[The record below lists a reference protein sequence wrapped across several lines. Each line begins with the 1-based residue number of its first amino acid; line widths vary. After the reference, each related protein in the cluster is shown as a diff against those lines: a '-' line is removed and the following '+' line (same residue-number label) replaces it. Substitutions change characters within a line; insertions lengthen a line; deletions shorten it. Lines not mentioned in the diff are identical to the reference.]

1 MKRNR
6 QAMPPCLSMLSQRLW
21 KLLETTNNNSESQ
34 FVWWCFGHGDG
45 VVRSQANPYVPL
57 LPGSFM
63 RPVDGNTVQLPAVP
77 VFRWILPMNLPATIS
92 SVQCPVLSHKNVV
105 ASEASNSRLVI
116 FYFWW
121 SLAHTPQWHHL
132 LVSANSA
139 RTYGYITH
147 MLARYIKI

>member
-34 FVWWCFGHGDG
+34 FVWWCCGHGDG

-77 VFRWILPMNLPATIS
+77 VFWWILPMNLPATIS

-105 ASEASNSRLVI
+105 ASEASNSRLVMYYVLLI
-116 FYFWW
+116 CLALLWVKIYFY
-121 SLAHTPQWHHL
+121 HL
-132 LVSANSA
+132 WLTNFAKTSAA
-139 RTYGYITH
+139 E
-147 MLARYIKI
+147 